1 MKKFLLGLL
10 AALLVCS
17 AALFAACDDGGNTGG
32 GDGGDNTGGGNG
44 DATTYVVN
52 CEYSDLYKI
61 GSRTSKASAGTAA
74 HIEVTPAF
82 DAVTVAAVK
91 YNGQDCTKDAENENY
106 YNFTMPAAD
115 VTITVE
121 TVLNPNSEDNFAK
134 WAEDADTEGRTD
146 DFSWQIDFDLIGNKS
161 FAAEEITFYSMDE
174 TVIPLDALDYE
185 LNTSG
190 SGTYTDGYILIDC
203 DKIAVGSTQIGI
215 LIENTNTTSNAMSL
229 LVTTVTVSDPP
240 QVTHADTW
248 TETVE
253 FQPFS
258 VETDELYIQF
268 EDLSYDETLDAP
280 RYQVFNDPKKWSD
293 RDTWT
298 MNGDGMIVV
307 QFDYVPTHAYS
318 VTVGYSDGTGTTVE
332 INRTTSSAGAEYSNG
347 KLTFEQADGSI
358 RFSLAR

>member
-52 CEYSDLYKI
+52 YEYSDLYKI

-74 HIEVTPAF
+74 HIEITPAF

-106 YNFTMPAAD
+106 YNFTMPAED

-121 TVLNPNSEDNFAK
+121 TVLTPNSEDNFAK
-134 WAEDADTEGRTD
+134 WAEDADTKGRTD

-161 FAAEEITFYSMDE
+161 FAAEEITFYSMNE
-174 TVIPLDALDYE
+174 TIIPLDALDYHV
-185 LNTSG
+185 NKSS
-190 SGTYTDGYILIDC
+190 SGTITDGYILIDC

-240 QVTHADTW
+240 QVTHVDTW

-280 RYQVFNDPKKWSD
+280 RYQVFYDPEKWPD

-318 VTVGYSDGTGTTVE
+318 VTVGYDGAVTTLRL
-332 INRTTSSAGAEYSNG
+332 NSTLATNAQYRNG
-347 KLTFEQADGSI
+347 ELTFEQADGSI